1 MCELREVFIVS
12 AARTAIGSFLG
23 TLKDFTAPELGGIA
37 IKEALIRANCRPG
50 DVDEVI
56 MGNVVQA
63 GIGQAPAKQAAVKGG
78 IPYSVSCFAVNKV
91 CGSALKAVALA
102 AQAIKLEEKEIVVAG
117 GMESMSKAP
126 HLLWGLRE
134 GVKFGDA
141 QIKDSMIL
149 DGLWCAFDNVHM
161 GITGEVVAEKF
172 GATREEQDKYALSS
186 HQKAAHAIEKGYFK
200 DEIVPVTVPQK
211 KGDPVIFAVDE
222 GPRRDTALEKL
233 AKLRPA
239 FKKDGTVTAGNASS
253 LNDGGAAVVVASAEG
268 IKSKGL
274 HEPLARILGT
284 ATNGVEPSM
293 VMYAPK
299 GAIEKVLANVGWKI
313 KDVDL
318 FEINEAFSA
327 QLVAL
332 IKELGLDRE
341 KVNVHGGA
349 VALGHPIGAT
359 GARILTTLI
368 YALKHR
374 GLKKGIAS
382 LCLGGGDA
390 VAMAIEIVS

>member
-1 MCELREVFIVS
+1 MCEVRDVFIVG

-23 TLKDFTAPELGGIA
+23 TLKDFSAPDLGGIA
-37 IKEALIRANCRPG
+37 IKEALKRANCRG
-50 DVDEVI
+50 EDVGEVI

-63 GIGQAPAKQAAVKGG
+63 GIGQAPAKQAAVRGG
-78 IPYSVSCFAVNKV
+78 IPYSVSCFTVNEV
-91 CGSALKAVALA
+91 CGSALKAVALGV
-102 AQAIKLEEKEIVVAG
+102 QAIQLEEKEIVVAG

-126 HLLWGLRE
+126 HLVWGLRE
-134 GVKFGDA
+134 GVKFGDV
-141 QIKDSMIL
+141 QVKDSMIL

-172 GATREEQDKYALSS
+172 GATREEQDQYAFSS
-186 HQKAAHAIEKGYFK
+186 HQRAIHAIEKGYFK
-200 DEIVPVTVPQK
+200 DEIVPVSVPQR
-211 KGDPVIFAVDE
+211 KGDPIIIAVDE
-222 GPRRDTALEKL
+222 GPRKDTTIDKL

-253 LNDGGAAVVVASAEG
+253 LNDGGAAVVVASMDA
-268 IKSKGL
+268 IKARKL
-274 HEPLARILGT
+274 AQPMARILGT
-284 ATNGVEPSM
+284 TTNGVEPSM

-299 GAIEKVLANVGWKI
+299 GAIEKLMANVGWKAG
-313 KDVDL
+313 DVDL

-327 QLVAL
+327 QLVVL
-332 IKELGLDRE
+332 IKELKLDRE

-374 GLKKGIAS
+374 GLKRGVAS

-390 VAMAIEIVS
+390 VAMAIELV

>member
-1 MCELREVFIVS
+1 MCEKRDVFIVS
-12 AARTAIGSFLG
+12 AARTAIGNFLG
-23 TLKDFTAPELGGIA
+23 NLKDFTAPELGGYA
-37 IKEALIRANCRPG
+37 IKEALKRANCRG
-50 DVDEVI
+50 EDVDEII
-56 MGNVVQA
+56 MGNVVSA
-63 GIGQAPAKQAAVKGG
+63 GIGQAPAKQAAAKGG
-78 IPYSVSCFAVNKV
+78 IPYSVSCFGVNKV

-102 AQAIKLEEKEIVVAG
+102 AQAIQLEEKEIVVAG

-126 HLLWGLRE
+126 HLLWGLRD
-134 GVKFGDA
+134 GVKFGDV
-141 QIKDSMIL
+141 QIRDSMIL

-161 GITGEVVAEKF
+161 GITGEIVAEKF
-172 GATREEQDKYALSS
+172 GATREEQDQYALSS
-186 HQKAAHAIEKGYFK
+186 HQKAVHAIDKGYFR
-200 DEIVPVTVPQK
+200 DEIVPVSVPQK

-222 GPRRDTALEKL
+222 GPRRDTTLEKL

-253 LNDGGAAVVVASAEG
+253 LNDGAAAVVVTSEEA

-274 HEPLARILGT
+274 SKPLARIRGT
-284 ATNGVEPSM
+284 ETNGVEPSM

-299 GAIEKVLANVGWKI
+299 GAIEKLLANVGWEI

-327 QLVAL
+327 QLVVL
-332 IKELGLDRE
+332 IKQLGLDQE

-359 GARILTTLI
+359 GARILATLI

-374 GLKKGIAS
+374 GLKRGIAA

-390 VAMAIEIVS
+390 VAMAIEIV

>member
-1 MCELREVFIVS
+1 MCEVRDVFVVG
-12 AARTAIGSFLG
+12 ATRTAIGSFLG
-23 TLKDFTAPELGGIA
+23 SLKDFTAPELGGIA
-37 IKEALIRANCRPG
+37 IKEALKRANCRPE
-50 DVDEVI
+50 DADEVI

-78 IPYSVSCFAVNKV
+78 IPYSVSCFTVNKV
-91 CGSALKAVALA
+91 CGSALKAIALA
-102 AQAIKLEEKEIVVAG
+102 GQAIQLEEKEIVVAG

-126 HLLWGLRE
+126 HLVWGLRE
-134 GVKFGDA
+134 GVKFGDV
-141 QIKDSMIL
+141 QIRDSMVL

-172 GATREEQDKYALSS
+172 GATRAEQDQYAFSS
-186 HQKAAHAIEKGYFK
+186 HQKAIHAIEKGYLK
-200 DEIVPVTVPQK
+200 DEIVPVSVPQR
-211 KGDPVIFAVDE
+211 KGDPLIFAVDE
-222 GPRRDTALEKL
+222 GPRKDTTLERL

-253 LNDGGAAVVVASAEG
+253 LNDGGAAVVVASMDA
-268 IKSKGL
+268 IKAKGL
-274 HEPLARILGT
+274 SQPLARILGT
-284 ATNGVEPSM
+284 TTNGVEPSL

-299 GAIEKVLANVGWKI
+299 GAIEKLLANVGWKVG
-313 KDVDL
+313 DVDL
-318 FEINEAFSA
+318 FEINEAFSS
-327 QLVAL
+327 QLVVL
-332 IKELGLDRE
+332 IKELKLDRE

-374 GLKKGIAS
+374 GRKRGIAS

-390 VAMAIEIVS
+390 VAMAIELV

>member
-1 MCELREVFIVS
+1 MCEVRDVFIVG

-23 TLKDFTAPELGGIA
+23 TLKDFTAPDLGGIA
-37 IKEALIRANCRPG
+37 LKEALKRANCRG
-50 DVDEVI
+50 EDVGEVI

-78 IPYSVSCFAVNKV
+78 IPYSVSCFTVNKV
-91 CGSALKAVALA
+91 CGSALKAVALGV
-102 AQAIKLEEKEIVVAG
+102 QAIQLEEKEIVVAG

-126 HLLWGLRE
+126 HMVWGLRE
-134 GVKFGDA
+134 GVKFGDI
-141 QIKDSMIL
+141 QLKDSMIL

-172 GATREEQDKYALSS
+172 GATREEQDQYAFSS
-186 HQKAAHAIEKGYFK
+186 HQKAVHAIEKGYFK
-200 DEIVPVTVPQK
+200 DEIVPVSVPQR

-222 GPRRDTALEKL
+222 GPRKDTTLERL

-253 LNDGGAAVVVASAEG
+253 LNDGGAAVVIASMDA
-268 IKSKGL
+268 IKAKKL
-274 HEPLARILGT
+274 AQPLARILGT
-284 ATNGVEPSM
+284 ATYGVEPSM

-299 GAIEKVLANVGWKI
+299 GAIERLLANVGWKVG
-313 KDVDL
+313 DVDL
-318 FEINEAFSA
+318 LEINEAFSA
-327 QLVAL
+327 QLVVL
-332 IKELGLDRE
+332 IKELKLDRE

-374 GLKKGIAS
+374 GLKRGVAS

-390 VAMAIEIVS
+390 VAMAIELV

>member
-1 MCELREVFIVS
+1 MCEVREVFIVG
-12 AARTAIGSFLG
+12 ATRTAIGSFLG
-23 TLKDFTAPELGGIA
+23 SLKDFSAPDLGGIA
-37 IKEALIRANCRPG
+37 IKEALKRANCRAE

-56 MGNVVQA
+56 MGNVVQG

-78 IPYSVSCFAVNKV
+78 IPYTVSCFAVNKV

-102 AQAIKLEEKEIVVAG
+102 TQSIQLEEKEIVIAG

-126 HLLWGLRE
+126 HVVWGLRE
-134 GVKFGDA
+134 GIKFGDV
-141 QIKDSMIL
+141 QVKDSMIL

-172 GATREEQDKYALSS
+172 GATREEQDRYAFSS
-186 HQKAAHAIEKGYFK
+186 HQKAVHAIEQGYFK
-200 DEIVPVTVPQK
+200 DEIVPVSVSQK

-222 GPRRDTALEKL
+222 GPRKDTTLERL
-233 AKLRPA
+233 AKLRPV

-253 LNDGGAAVVVASAEG
+253 LNDGGAAVVVASMDA
-268 IKSKGL
+268 IKARGL
-274 HEPLARILGT
+274 AQPMARILGT
-284 ATNGVEPSM
+284 TTNGIEPSM

-299 GAIEKVLANVGWKI
+299 GAIEKLLGNVGWRVG
-313 KDVDL
+313 DVDL

-327 QLVAL
+327 QLVVL
-332 IKELGLDRE
+332 LKELKLDRE

-374 GLKKGIAS
+374 GLKRGVAA

-390 VAMAIEIVS
+390 VAMAIELV

>member
-1 MCELREVFIVS
+1 MCEVRDVFIVS
-12 AARTAIGSFLG
+12 AARTAIGVFLG
-23 TLKDFTAPELGGIA
+23 ALKDFTAPELGGFA
-37 IKEALIRANCRPG
+37 ITEAMRRANLKG
-50 DVDEVI
+50 EDVDEVI

-78 IPYSVSCFAVNKV
+78 IPYTVSCFAVNKV
-91 CGSALKAVALA
+91 CGSALKAVALG
-102 AQAIKLEEKEIVVAG
+102 AQAIQLEEKEIVVAG

-126 HLLWGLRE
+126 HLVWGLRE
-134 GVKFGDA
+134 GIKFGDA
-141 QIKDSMIL
+141 QLKDSMVM

-161 GITGEVVAEKF
+161 GMTGEVVAEKF
-172 GATREEQDKYALSS
+172 GATREEQDLYALSS
-186 HQKAAHAIEKGYFK
+186 HHKAVHAIDKGYFK
-200 DEIVPVTVPQK
+200 DEIIPVAVPQR

-222 GPRRDTALEKL
+222 GPRRDTAIEKL
-233 AKLRPA
+233 TKLRPV

-253 LNDGGAAVVVASAEG
+253 LNDGAAAVVVASADA
-268 IKSKGL
+268 IKAKGL
-274 HEPLARILGT
+274 TSPLAKILGT
-284 ATNGVEPSM
+284 TTHGVEPSM

-299 GAIEKVLANVGWKI
+299 GAIEKLVANVGWKI
-313 KDVDL
+313 QDVDL
-318 FEINEAFSA
+318 FEINEAFSS
-327 QLVAL
+327 QLVVL
-332 IKELGLDRE
+332 IKELKLDRE

-374 GLKKGIAS
+374 GLKKGVAA

-390 VAMAIEIVS
+390 VAMAVELV